1 MSTLAAET
9 DAAHADIQAD
19 EQEFVAQHKQLLEI
33 LGFLLQWSIAA
44 VETKAAE
51 RPATTAPA
59 RGRPGAGKAARSKAS
74 SGNSSGNHR
83 DGQWDSTS
91 QILAALDI
99 MGKVMK
105 LKLGK
110 IFMTTSERDTFV
122 SLFTRP
128 VYQILESEAR
138 VKISSVRMHTFKVL
152 CIAVKHHGHAFGTSL
167 VADFTSILFA
177 AYGKLTMTL
186 QVPKLRFSKTYRT
199 LNILQSQWQSS
210 FIFSQSNTTT
220 LS

>member
-1 MSTLAAET
+1 MSALAAET
-9 DAAHADIQAD
+9 DAAHADVQAD
-19 EQEFVAQHKQLLEI
+19 EQEAVAQHKQLLEI
-33 LGFLLQWSIAA
+33 LAFMLQWSVAT

-74 SGNSSGNHR
+74 SGNSSSNHR

-99 MGKVMK
+99 MSKVMK

-110 IFMTTSERDTFV
+110 IFVTTSERDTFV

-138 VKISSVRMHTFKVL
+138 TKIGSVRMHTFKVL

-167 VADFTSILFA
+167 ADDLVSTSFA
-177 AYGKLTMTL
+177 LCA
-186 QVPKLRFSKTYRT
+186 
-199 LNILQSQWQSS
+199 
-210 FIFSQSNTTT
+210 
-220 LS
+220 

>member
-1 MSTLAAET
+1 MSALAAET
-9 DAAHADIQAD
+9 DAAHADVQAD
-19 EQEFVAQHKQLLEI
+19 EQEAVAQHKQLLEI
-33 LGFLLQWSIAA
+33 LGFMLQWSVAA

-74 SGNSSGNHR
+74 SGNSSSNHR

-99 MGKVMK
+99 MSKVMK

-110 IFMTTSERDTFV
+110 IFVTTSERDTFV

-138 VKISSVRMHTFKVL
+138 TKISSVRMHTFKVL

-167 VADFTSILFA
+167 PDDLALISFA
-177 AYGKLTMTL
+177 LCA
-186 QVPKLRFSKTYRT
+186 
-199 LNILQSQWQSS
+199 
-210 FIFSQSNTTT
+210 
-220 LS
+220 